1 MLHEADIVCRLVLFF
16 VSLLLIIIDTSC
28 MNLVQLVNSIL
39 LIILKYA
46 ELHFVRNGALLRDLF
61 GVPGGD
67 DDPPVFVA

>member
-1 MLHEADIVCRLVLFF
+1 MTYWLF
-16 VSLLLIIIDTSC
+16 VVKTPSLFMTL
-28 MNLVQLVNSIL
+28 MNYCPGGQLVNSIL